1 MKYGKGIE
9 GECGKILKSYIKK
22 MPESS
27 NHKAEIR
34 IFDGHDQHIS
44 HLFSNKWQPINSI
57 HISKDLSMRA
67 WKDLESI

>member
-1 MKYGKGIE
+1 MEKG
-9 GECGKILKSYIKK
+9 LKENVVKFLKVTLKK